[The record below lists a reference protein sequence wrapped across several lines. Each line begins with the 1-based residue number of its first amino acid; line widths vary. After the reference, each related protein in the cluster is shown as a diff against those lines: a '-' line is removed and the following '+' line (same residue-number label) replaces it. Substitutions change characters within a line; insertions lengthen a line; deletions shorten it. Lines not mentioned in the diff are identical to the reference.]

1 MARRARQDRD
11 DTTRRRRSGETGVP
25 ALYVLDRDAA
35 RQILTRLARRA
46 YRRPAAEAD
55 LNRLLGF
62 YDRVRAKGG
71 SFEDGIRATVKTL
84 SLSYYV
90 NVRRCFAD
98 KAAYPEAIRPKDFTS
113 WVGSDVYG
121 KRIVDYMAERFSRP
135 ATAAPESSVREIAR
149 EEAEKMVGVLF
160 LPLLMQV
167 LDLAPE
173 TFTDDKALAAIRAKL
188 LAPAARVPST
198 CAPVVNARA
207 FHGKNFIDR
216 YLRVRNSECRKI
228 GMANVERAVDRHR

>member
-1 MARRARQDRD
+1 MNQRQFFAQVCVGMGWTPDEDRLDVFEFWAKQEGMPFERSWNPLATTWLSD
-11 DTTRRRRSGETGVP
+11 DVALSTENIGFGAGNWNSVP
-25 ALYVLDRDAA
+25 VRLYATA
-35 RQILTRLARRA
+35 
-46 YRRPAAEAD
+46 
-55 LNRLLGF
+55 
-62 YDRVRAKGG
+62 
-71 SFEDGIRATVKTL
+71 EDGIRATVKTL

-149 EEAEKMVGVLF
+149 EEAEKMVGGLF

-167 LDLAPE
+167 LELAPE

-188 LAPAARVPST
+188 LAPAARVPAHTHSMNLIVT
-198 CAPVVNARA
+198 QTGGVQ
-207 FHGKNFIDR
+207 
-216 YLRVRNSECRKI
+216 
-228 GMANVERAVDRHR
+228 